1 MSGDVTFNWASL
13 PGSSEFDVLITMD
26 KVSSNWTRVN
36 DTQYTV
42 RQALLFKEINIRL
55 ISLTLESG
63 EMTFKGKVDLKK
75 KNSFFKK

>member
-13 PGSSEFDVLITMD
+13 PGSSEFDVLITID

-42 RQALLFKEINIRL
+42 RHALLFEEINIRL
-55 ISLTLESG
+55 ISLTSG
-63 EMTFKGKVDLKK
+63 EMTFKGKVDFKK
-75 KNSFFKK
+75 KIFLF